1 MGVTVSFAATFL
13 VIAGLLTGPAA
24 AQTVSCRNYPEAV
37 RSKLKP
43 AVAALRLVEREAVD
57 RIIGLDTRPYPY
69 LAAQAQGLAEVLAD
83 AKVLAAEQELN
94 QCRNHVLPV
103 RTLCREAALALARLI
118 EEQAT
123 RAASDASKRN
133 YTQNIGQCERS
144 MNLPPLKT
152 AFRAAD

>member
-1 MGVTVSFAATFL
+1 MSFAATFL

-24 AQTVSCRNYPEAV
+24 AQTISCRGYPEAV
-37 RSKLKP
+37 RSKLKS
-43 AVAALRLVEREAVD
+43 AVEALRLVEREAVD

-83 AKVLAAEQELN
+83 AKVLAAEQELT
-94 QCRNHVLPV
+94 QCGNPVVPV
-103 RTLCREAALALARLI
+103 RSLCREAALALARLI

-123 RAASDASKRN
+123 RVASDPSKRS
-133 YTQNIGQCERS
+133 YTQNMGQCQRS
-144 MNLPPLKT
+144 MNLAPLKT